1 MSPRTAS
8 VPLGLR
14 TCRVPRRP
22 ARDRHRPHDE
32 VRPVEAGPG
41 EQRLVA
47 AGHGEPHARR
57 ADEAPGARLADRLD
71 RPPGAEPVA
80 GRRGDEADDRGRV
93 RLALVHALGLPGD
106 EHPAGRVHR
115 GLEVRTGRPG
125 RGVWTAPHE
134 PLVPRWR
141 AKTSWRSSHTTS
153 SWPSGLSATV
163 TSRAVELTLIV
174 RTRLN
179 VARPLAAQEDQPR
192 AQAARR
198 QRDVAAGVA
207 HERGDVLALRAG
219 ERAQGGRAARRR
231 RRPRPHAALVVDR
244 PGRPDRRAGDR
255 DRVAREGAIAAS
267 PRSTPGARQDAPSA
281 GSGAA
286 VATPCPAAGCGWTS
300 RAPRRGPAR
309 SRPPGRCRRP
319 ADGGRRRPRRVGDG
333 DGRAGGPMRAAH
345 RRGERRCG
353 AGAIP
358 R

>member
-22 ARDRHRPHDE
+22 RRDRHRPHDE
-32 VRPVEAGPG
+32 ARPVEAGPG

-57 ADEAPGARLADRLD
+57 RDEAPGARLADRLD
-71 RPPGAEPVA
+71 RPPGPEPVA
-80 GRRGDEADDRGRV
+80 RRRGDEADDRGRV

-115 GLEVRTGRPG
+115 GLQVDWTPG
-125 RGVWTAPHE
+125 PRVWTAPHE

-179 VARPLAAQEDQPR
+179 APSPCGAGRSAASADR
-192 AQAARR
+192 AST
-198 QRDVAAGVA
+198 
-207 HERGDVLALRAG
+207 
-219 ERAQGGRAARRR
+219 ARRR
-231 RRPRPHAALVVDR
+231 R
-244 PGRPDRRAGDR
+244 
-255 DRVAREGAIAAS
+255 
-267 PRSTPGARQDAPSA
+267 
-281 GSGAA
+281 
-286 VATPCPAAGCGWTS
+286 
-300 RAPRRGPAR
+300 
-309 SRPPGRCRRP
+309 GRC
-319 ADGGRRRPRRVGDG
+319 PRAR
-333 DGRAGGPMRAAH
+333 
-345 RRGERRCG
+345 
-353 AGAIP
+353 
-358 R
+358 